1 MTLSRFFGFYSNPLL
16 TVCVAFA
23 SIPFWVP
30 LAAMFTAD
38 ADSKLMILTAVLSL
52 TAKIA
57 SKRLVNA
64 SVFSA
69 DSPFS
74 NLLTL
79 FLGTVAVLVLLVYG
93 ASGQEADIAIAAICI
108 SLLFLMFFNRIRQS
122 VRWTN
127 SLLYLLIFFLWLGFL
142 NGMGNT
148 YAFCAVALYFMLFF
162 RRFSI
167 A

>member
-1 MTLSRFFGFYSNPLL
+1 MTLSRFFSFYSNPLL

-30 LAAMFTAD
+30 LAAMILTD
-38 ADSKLMILTAVLSL
+38 ADSQLMILTTALSL
-52 TAKIA
+52 TAKIS
-57 SKRLVNA
+57 SKKLVNA
-64 SVFSA
+64 SVFST

-79 FLGTVAVLVLLVYG
+79 FLGTTAVLVLLVYG
-93 ASGQEADIAIAAICI
+93 ASGHEADIAIAAICI
-108 SLLFLMFFNRIRQS
+108 SLLFLMFFNRVRES

-142 NGMGNT
+142 NEMGST
-148 YAFCAVALYFMLFF
+148 YAFCAVGLYFMLFF

-167 A
+167 T